1 MSPSSAIQEAVL
13 EKLPGVM
20 LQTAGAILEEFW
32 PFLLLAFVLSLAGRF
47 LRSPSVKGRVGE
59 AVVSVGA
66 LKRLDPKVYRVF
78 NDIVLPRPDG
88 NGTTQIDHVVVS
100 PFGIFVIET
109 KNYAGWIFGDEN
121 SRTWTQVI
129 YQKKSRFQNPLHQNA
144 LHVSA
149 LVKATGL
156 PREWFH
162 NLVYFA
168 GDATLKT
175 SLPRQVMTEGLVS
188 FICGHRVEVVP
199 PKEVARAVEVLE
211 GARATAGEQRRE
223 HLLRVRGGEGG
234 KRLRLD

>member
-1 MSPSSAIQEAVL
+1 MSPSSAIHEAA

-20 LQTAGAILEEFW
+20 LQTVGTILEKFW
-32 PFLLLAFVLSLAGRF
+32 PVLLLALALSLVGRF
-47 LRSPSVKGRVGE
+47 LRSPTIKGRFGE

-66 LKRLDPKVYRVF
+66 LKRLDPTLYRVF

-100 PFGIFVIET
+100 PFGLFVIET
-109 KNYAGWIFGDEN
+109 KNYAGWIFGDEH
-121 SRTWTQVI
+121 SCTWTQVI
-129 YQKKSRFQNPLHQNA
+129 YQKKSRFQNPLHQNF

-168 GDATLKT
+168 GNATLKT
-175 SLPRQVMTEGLVS
+175 PLPPQVMTEGLVS
-188 FICGHRVEVVP
+188 FIRGHRVEVVP
-199 PKEVARAVEVLE
+199 TEEVARAVEVLE
-211 GARATAGEQRRE
+211 GTRAGEQRRE
-223 HLLRVRGGEGG
+223 HLLWVRGGERG
-234 KRLRLD
+234 